1 MVNEFALRVGGA
13 VISVNKPDRPA
24 LLVDVRQRLRDGVGF
39 AIATLNLDHLV
50 KIRRVAAFREA
61 YQRQDLVV
69 ADGHPVVWLSRLA
82 GNPVSLVTGSD
93 LVEPLAAVAA
103 QEDAPVALLGA
114 TEETLAR
121 ARDALVARNPGLRVV
136 ACLAPAFGFD
146 PNGAEADRMIE
157 ALRDSGAR
165 LTFLALGAPK
175 RRKCSPRAAAN
186 PAGHGLRPG
195 RRSASTSPPTAS
207 VAPNWMRRL
216 ALEWLWRVGSNPRRL
231 AGRYAL
237 CAMEMPSLALSALRR
252 ARRGVRRSFAAPS
265 PPRRCPAQPTPDAG

>member
-1 MVNEFALRVGGA
+1 MVNAFALRVGGA
-13 VISVNKPDRPA
+13 VISVNKSDRPA

-82 GNPVSLVTGSD
+82 GKPVSLVTGSD
-93 LVEPLAAVAA
+93 LVEPLAALAA
-103 QEDAPVALLGA
+103 QEGAPVALLGA
-114 TEETLAR
+114 TDETLAR
-121 ARDALVARNPGLRVV
+121 AREALVERNPDLRVV

-146 PNGAEADRMIE
+146 PNGTEADRLIE
-157 ALRDSGAR
+157 ALRNSGAR

-175 RRKCSPRAAAN
+175 QEMFAARCREIL
-186 PAGHGLRPG
+186 PDMGF
-195 RRSASTSPPTAS
+195 AS
-207 VAPNWMRRL
+207 VGAGLDFLAQSQRRAPSWMRKL
-216 ALEWLWRVGSNPRRL
+216 ALEWLWRIGSNPRRL

-237 CAMEMPSLALSALRR
+237 CAVAMPRLAFSALRR
-252 ARRGVRRSFAAPS
+252 AGAESPSVQCALAAETLP
-265 PPRRCPAQPTPDAG
+265 GG